1 MKHMFDYVRI
11 KKQYFT
17 KADRLLILGVL
28 ILSVILAFFFLT
40 MGLHRDMAVA
50 VIEQDGR
57 EILRLSL
64 DEERTVRIPC
74 DNGFNVIET
83 DGQSVYVSE
92 ADCPDQ
98 ICVRQ
103 GKISGSRESI
113 VCLPHRLLIRLEGS
127 KDSGLDA
134 MTN

>member
-1 MKHMFDYVRI
+1 MFERDKLKTKYM
-11 KKQYFT
+11 T
-17 KADRLLILGVL
+17 KADRVL
-28 ILSVILAFFFLT
+28 IACVFASAVFLVFLFWI
-40 MGLHRDMAVA
+40 MGTGRKMTVA

-64 DEERTVRIPC
+64 DEEQTVRIPSE
-74 DNGFNVIET
+74 NGFNVIVVA
-83 DGQSVYVSE
+83 GGSVRVSE

-103 GKISGSRESI
+103 GEIFGSGESI
-113 VCLPHRLLIRLEGS
+113 VCLPHRLVIRLEGT
-127 KDSGLDA
+127 DDEGLDA

>member
-1 MKHMFDYVRI
+1 M
-11 KKQYFT
+11 
-17 KADRLLILGVL
+17 LILGIL
-28 ILSVILAFFFLT
+28 ILSVILAAIFLT

-74 DNGFNVIET
+74 DNGFNVIKT

-103 GKISGSRESI
+103 GKISGSKESI
-113 VCLPHRLLIRLEGS
+113 VCLPHRLVIRLEGS
-127 KDSGLDA
+127 KDGGLDA